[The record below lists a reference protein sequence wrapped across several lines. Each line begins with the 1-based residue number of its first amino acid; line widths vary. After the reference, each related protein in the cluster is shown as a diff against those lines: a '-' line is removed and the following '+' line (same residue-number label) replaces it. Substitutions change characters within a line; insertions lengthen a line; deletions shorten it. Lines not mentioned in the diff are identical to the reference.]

1 MISDK
6 RVWMISGIYD
16 DEHHQWGMRA
26 MTMIKTSVEMVNKSN
41 LLVFWH
47 FQSASRTLPN
57 QLDTGGRH

>member
-6 RVWMISGIYD
+6 RVRMISGIYD

-26 MTMIKTSVEMVNKSN
+26 MTMIKTIVEMVNKSN